1 VASAAALWCAALRT
15 ASTLSPGGLERVVA
29 AAPLAV
35 GAAIAEALAL
45 GIADLGGSPLALA
58 GAAGLTWLAARLLL
72 PAPELPLVH
81 ELRAWASAAGGA
93 ERAGALALAG
103 AGAGYLAWALRHPFL
118 GLDGATYHL
127 SAVVTWVQ
135 EGSPGAEGSFYAQ
148 VPTASYPLSGETAI
162 AWAVGIAGSLAPVAL
177 WTAGVA
183 ALLLSGGWLG
193 LRTLGVPR
201 ALAALALA
209 ALLLVPVVLR
219 GTLESGTTDVPALA
233 WLVVAAAL
241 GAAAQSRPALL
252 APALV
257 AGALAIG
264 TKTTAAPLALLA
276 LGLSAWGVRGEL
288 RTLARPLAAAAALA
302 LVAGG
307 TWYLRNLVSHG
318 SPLWPFISTPWG
330 DPVPEHLD
338 RLDFSFIERPRQT
351 LEGNVDLY
359 RQVLAGAL
367 LLLAGGLA
375 APAWAR
381 HRRVLLAA
389 GATLAAVLIWS
400 AAPFTGAGAA
410 EFLQLNTVRYL
421 MPAFAAGAL
430 TLALSGALGRRGA
443 LWLAGAVL
451 GLALAW
457 SARRYGQDPY
467 LPSEW
472 EAVAAGLAVA
482 LVLALAARVL
492 PAAAL
497 LAAALTALALALAA
511 GASGWV
517 ERHSR
522 AGDFDA
528 GVVTWFSG
536 EAAWRDG
543 KAPIAFSPTP
553 VAALA
558 GDELTHPLR
567 LVAPGESCARVRRR
581 LAEGWVVVRAVD
593 RRVFGTLAAERCLER
608 VEPRFSDGI
617 HSVYGGPAEPGA

>member
-1 VASAAALWCAALRT
+1 VAAAALA
-15 ASTLSPGGLERVVA
+15 VA
-29 AAPLAV
+29 AA
-35 GAAIAEALAL
+35 ITQALAL
-45 GIADLGGSPLALA
+45 GLAGLGGNAVALA
-58 GAAGLTWLAARLLL
+58 ACAGLTWLAARRLL
-72 PAPELPLVH
+72 PAPERPLL
-81 ELRAWASAAGGA
+81 EQLRGWAGSAGGG

-103 AGAGYLAWALRHPFL
+103 AWAGYLAWALRHPFL

-148 VPTASYPLSGETAI
+148 VPTGSYPLSGETAI

-177 WTAGVA
+177 WTAAVA
-183 ALLLSGGWLG
+183 ALLVAGGWLG

-201 ALAALALA
+201 ALAGLALA
-209 ALLLVPVVLR
+209 ALMLVPVVLR

-233 WLVVAAAL
+233 WLVAAAAL
-241 GAAAQSRPALL
+241 GAAAQRHPALL

-276 LGLSAWGVRGEL
+276 LGLSAWGVRAEL
-288 RTLARPLAAAAALA
+288 RGLARPLAGAALLA
-302 LVAGG
+302 LAAGG
-307 TWYLRNLVSHG
+307 TWYLRNLLAHG
-318 SPLWPFISTPWG
+318 SPLWPFVSTPWG

-338 RLDFSFIERPRQT
+338 KLDFSFIGRPRET

-367 LLLAGGLA
+367 ALLAGGLA
-375 APAWAR
+375 APAWAPR
-381 HRRVLLAA
+381 RRVVLAA
-389 GATLAAVLIWS
+389 GATLAAALVWS

-430 TLALSGALGRRGA
+430 ALALSGTLGAGRA
-443 LWLAGAVL
+443 LWAAAAV
-451 GLALAW
+451 LALALLW

-472 EAVAAGLAVA
+472 EGVAVGLAVA
-482 LVLALAARVL
+482 LALALAARVL
-492 PAAAL
+492 QARML
-497 LAAALTALALALAA
+497 LAASLAALVLALAA

-528 GVVTWFSG
+528 GVVGWFSG
-536 EAAWRDG
+536 QPTWRDG
-543 KAPIAFSPTP
+543 EAPIAFSPTP
-553 VAALA
+553 LAALA
-558 GDELTHPLR
+558 GDELAHPLR

-581 LAEGWVVVRAVD
+581 LVEGWVVVRAVD
-593 RRVFGTLAAERCLER
+593 RRVFGTLAAERCLEGL
-608 VEPRFSDGI
+608 EPRFADGV
-617 HSVYGGPAEPGA
+617 HSVYGGPAEPGAKAR